1 MINGVRRGVPSRGSA
16 VAARPAASNDSMS
29 PARSRGSEPLWQE
42 VLRRAAVTLGGRAV
56 GVWEAD
62 ARGRLHLLA
71 SSSEDLAPLA
81 GELEAALRTLG
92 ELPGP
97 RPPPCRWVA
106 SRLEEQRWCI
116 ARVRRELPRPPLGVE
131 RRGRERVAL
140 ELAGVCI
147 GLLGDP
153 DRQAAAAR
161 DVESLARLA
170 LTVEQVPA
178 ILWTTNAEL
187 RITGRSGAGL
197 TSDILPERVVG
208 ASLLDQFSKQT
219 VSADSINAHRRALA
233 GESVSYQIRLE
244 DRCYD
249 AHLEPLRNKPG
260 AIVGVVGVAVDARD
274 RAPAPLDL
282 EDFFE
287 NATVGLCWLGPDG
300 TIVRANPAELDLVG
314 YGRDEYVGRDVR
326 QFHVD
331 PQIVDDVLRRLGAG
345 ETVRN
350 VETRLRHR
358 NGSIRYVLLSANAR
372 MENGQFVHARCVTR
386 DVTELKQAE
395 SAVAY
400 FKAMVESADDA
411 IVSKTLDGTITT
423 WNAAATRFYG
433 YAAEEFIGTT
443 ITLVVPPDHREE
455 LASVFESLR
464 RGEHIEHYETTR
476 MRKDGTRVEVS
487 MSISPIL
494 DADGHP
500 VGATA
505 ITRDITYRRQAERQL
520 LRGALHDAVTDLP
533 NRASFVERLSQALAR
548 TRRDSDYRFAVLFVD
563 CDHFK
568 AVNDRLGHAAGDRLL
583 VEIAKRLQ
591 SSVRPADVVARLG
604 GDEFTLLLEEV
615 AGLPQ
620 VEHVARRVL
629 DSLGAPF
636 LLEGR
641 EVRASAS
648 IGVVLSEPHY
658 EKAQDM
664 LRDADLAMYRA
675 KERGRACFQVFDVE
689 MRNWAHARSGM
700 EADLREALGRK
711 EFRLVFQPIVEI
723 ETGRVYAF
731 EALLRWHHGKRGVLL
746 PHEFLPLAE
755 QTGLIVSIG
764 TWVLAEA
771 CRYAR
776 TWQNAVP
783 GAGPVRISV
792 NVSAKQLA
800 DPHLVDDLR
809 AALQDAGLTPAALSL
824 EVTESVL
831 MESIDSSIAL
841 LNRLREVGI
850 QLHMDDFGSAYSSL
864 SYLPRFP
871 LQGIKVDRTFVHRM
885 GARRTD
891 LEIVRAIVD
900 LAEHLGLIVI
910 PEGVETAAQ
919 RERLIAFGC
928 ELGQGFLFAKA
939 LEPEAARALLVDQQ
953 QPDPKA
959 A

>member
-1 MINGVRRGVPSRGSA
+1 
-16 VAARPAASNDSMS
+16 MS
-29 PARSRGSEPLWQE
+29 PARSRGPEPLWQE
-42 VLRRAAVTLGGRAV
+42 VLRRAEVTLGGRAV

-92 ELPGP
+92 ELPGA

-116 ARVRRELPRPPLGVE
+116 ARVRRELPRPPPPGVE
-131 RRGRERVAL
+131 RRGRERMAL

-153 DRQAAAAR
+153 DRQAAGAR
-161 DVESLARLA
+161 DVENLARLA

-187 RITGRSGAGL
+187 RITARSGAGL
-197 TSDILPERVVG
+197 TSDIVP
-208 ASLLDQFSKQT
+208 
-219 VSADSINAHRRALA
+219 
-233 GESVSYQIRLE
+233 
-244 DRCYD
+244 
-249 AHLEPLRNKPG
+249 
-260 AIVGVVGVAVDARD
+260 
-274 RAPAPLDL
+274 
-282 EDFFE
+282 
-287 NATVGLCWLGPDG
+287 
-300 TIVRANPAELDLVG
+300 ANPAELDLVG

-331 PQIVDDVLRRLGAG
+331 PQIVDDVLRRLRAG
-345 ETVRN
+345 ESVRN

-358 NGSIRYVLLSANAR
+358 NGSIRYALLSANAR
-372 MENGQFVHARCVTR
+372 LENGQLVHARCVTR
-386 DVTELKQAE
+386 DVTELKRAD
-395 SAVAY
+395 SAIAY

-423 WNAAATRFYG
+423 WNPAATRLYG
-433 YAAEEFIGTT
+433 YTAEEVIGKP
-443 ITLVVPPDHREE
+443 IALIVPPDHRDE
-455 LASVFESLR
+455 LTGVFESLR

-487 MSISPIL
+487 ISISPIL
-494 DADGHP
+494 DPDGHP
-500 VGATA
+500 VGATT

-520 LRGALHDAVTDLP
+520 LRGALRDPVTDLP

-548 TRRDSDYRFAVLFVD
+548 TRRASDYRFGVLFVD

-583 VEIAKRLQ
+583 VEIARRLQ
-591 SSVRPADVVARLG
+591 SSVRPGDVVARLG

-629 DSLGAPF
+629 DSLAAPF

-648 IGVVLSEPHY
+648 IGVVLSERHY
-658 EKAQDM
+658 EQAQDM

-731 EALLRWHHGKRGVLL
+731 EALLRWHHGKRRVLL

-764 TWVLAEA
+764 TWVLREA

-776 TWQNAVP
+776 TWQNGVP

-800 DPHLVDDLR
+800 DPSLVDDLR

-824 EVTESVL
+824 EVAESVL
-831 MESIDSSIAL
+831 MESLDSSIAL

-850 QLHMDDFGSAYSSL
+850 QLHMDDFGSGYSSL

-871 LQGIKVDRTFVHRM
+871 LQGIKVDRTLVHRM

-891 LEIVRAIVD
+891 LEIVRSIVD
-900 LAEHLGLIVI
+900 LAEHLDLIVI
-910 PEGVETAAQ
+910 AEGVETATQ

-939 LEPEAARALLVDQQ
+939 LEPEAARALLAEQQ
-953 QPDPKA
+953 QPGPKA

>member
-1 MINGVRRGVPSRGSA
+1 M
-16 VAARPAASNDSMS
+16 
-29 PARSRGSEPLWQE
+29 
-42 VLRRAAVTLGGRAV
+42 
-56 GVWEAD
+56 
-62 ARGRLHLLA
+62 
-71 SSSEDLAPLA
+71 
-81 GELEAALRTLG
+81 
-92 ELPGP
+92 
-97 RPPPCRWVA
+97 
-106 SRLEEQRWCI
+106 
-116 ARVRRELPRPPLGVE
+116 
-131 RRGRERVAL
+131 AL

-147 GLLGDP
+147 GALGEAK
-153 DRQAAAAR
+153 RQVPPAR

-170 LTVEQVPA
+170 LIVEHVPA

-187 RITGRSGAGL
+187 RITARSGAGL
-197 TSDILPERVVG
+197 TSDILPDHVVG
-208 ASLLDQFSKQT
+208 ASLLEQFSKQA
-219 VSADSINAHRRALA
+219 VSADSINAHRRALT
-233 GESVSYQIRLE
+233 GESVSYQIRVE
-244 DRCYD
+244 GRCYD
-249 AHLEPLRNKPG
+249 AHVEPLRATG
-260 AIVGVVGVAVDARD
+260 GGIVGVVGVAVLAK
-274 RAPAPLDL
+274 PQQSQLDV

-300 TIVRANPAELDLVG
+300 SILRANPAELDLVG
-314 YGRDEYVGRDVR
+314 YGRDEYVGHDIR

-331 PQIVDDVLRRLGAG
+331 PQIVEEVLRRLRAG

-350 VETRLRHR
+350 VEARLRHR
-358 NGSIRYVLLSANAR
+358 NGSIRHVLLSANAR
-372 MENGQFVHARCVTR
+372 LEGGQFVHARCVTR
-386 DVTELKQAE
+386 DITELKRAE

-411 IVSKTLDGTITT
+411 ILAKTLDGTITT
-423 WNAAATRFYG
+423 WNAAATRLYG
-433 YAAEEFIGTT
+433 YAAEEVIGKP
-443 ITLVVPPDHREE
+443 ITLIVPPDHRDE
-455 LASVFESLR
+455 LIGVFESMR

-487 MSISPIL
+487 ISISPIL

-500 VGATA
+500 VGATT

-533 NRASFVERLSQALAR
+533 NRASFSERLSQALAR
-548 TRRDSDYRFAVLFVD
+548 TRRDSDYRFGVLFVD

-591 SSVRPADVVARLG
+591 ASVRPGDIVARLG

-620 VEHVARRVL
+620 VEQVAQRVL
-629 DSLGAPF
+629 DNFAAPF
-636 LLEGR
+636 SLEGR
-641 EVRASAS
+641 EVQASAS

-658 EKAQDM
+658 EQAQDI

-675 KERGRACFQVFDVE
+675 KERGRARFQVFDVE

-711 EFRLVFQPIVEI
+711 EFQLVFQPIVEI

-731 EALLRWHHGKRGVLL
+731 EALLRWHHGKRRVLL

-755 QTGLIVSIG
+755 QTGLIVPIG
-764 TWVLAEA
+764 QWVLREA
-771 CRYAR
+771 CRYGR

-792 NVSAKQLA
+792 NLSAKQLA
-800 DPHLVDDLR
+800 DPRLVDDVG
-809 AALQDAGLTPAALSL
+809 AALQDAGLAPASLSL

-831 MESIDSSIAL
+831 MESVDSRIAL
-841 LNRLREVGI
+841 LQRLRELNV
-850 QLHMDDFGSAYSSL
+850 QLHMDDFGSGYSSL

-871 LQGIKVDRTFVHRM
+871 LQGIKVGRTFVHRM

-891 LEIVRAIVD
+891 LEIVRSIVD
-900 LAEHLGLIVI
+900 LAEHLGLTVI
-910 PEGVETAAQ
+910 AAGVETASQ

-939 LEPEAARALLVDQQ
+939 LEPEAARALLAEQQ
-953 QPDPKA
+953 QPGPKA